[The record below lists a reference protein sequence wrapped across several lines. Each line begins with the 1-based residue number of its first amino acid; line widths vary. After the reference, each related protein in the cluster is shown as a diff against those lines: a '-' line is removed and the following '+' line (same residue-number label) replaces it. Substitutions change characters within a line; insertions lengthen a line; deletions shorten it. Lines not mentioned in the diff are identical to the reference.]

1 VGNDDKLW
9 VQQNLNAL
17 AATRAALAIQQTG
30 RALPCS
36 VLAVNPPDPAT
47 GNPLGYGFVHVQFE
61 LTVPYTKPDGTAG
74 TYTLPPL
81 ILAKAESQWLR
92 APTQVG
98 DFGMTVPADTFL
110 GGISGLGTG
119 VADLGTDY
127 GNLSTLVFVPV
138 AATSFPAAPDPNS
151 AWVNGPNGAVL
162 SDTAQT
168 ASVTVAENLVTIV
181 AGSNTWTFDATGL
194 TLSTGIVAETH
205 VHDVTAVGSNTG
217 EPIA

>member
-1 VGNDDKLW
+1 MANDDKLW
-9 VQQNLNAL
+9 VQQNLPAI
-17 AATRAALAIQQTG
+17 AATRAAAAIQQTG
-30 RALPCS
+30 RALPCR
-36 VLAVNPPDPAT
+36 VIAVNPSDPGT
-47 GNPLGYGFVHVQFE
+47 GDPLGYGFVQVQFE
-61 LTVPYTKPDGTAG
+61 LTVPYTKPDGTAAS
-74 TYTLPPL
+74 YTLPPL
-81 ILAKAESQWLR
+81 ILPKAESQWLR

-151 AWVNGPNGAVL
+151 AWVNGPDGAVL

-194 TLSTGIVAETH
+194 TLPTGIVVESH
-205 VHDVTAVGSNTG
+205 VHNVTAVDADTG